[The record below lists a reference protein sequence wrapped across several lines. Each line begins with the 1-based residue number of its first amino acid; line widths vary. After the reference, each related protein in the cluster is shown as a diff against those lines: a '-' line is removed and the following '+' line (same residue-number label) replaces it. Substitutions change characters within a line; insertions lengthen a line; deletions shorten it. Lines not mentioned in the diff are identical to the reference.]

1 MTRFR
6 YGMAA
11 LAAVAFMI
19 SGCGGGGESSMS
31 DSGGTARSVAA
42 PVAPAAGGTEGA
54 GVRSYA
60 KREPAPL
67 AEDARAGAD
76 TTRDQAPLKMEPVD
90 RSIVY
95 TAELT
100 VRATDVAAAADKA
113 KQLVTTAGGYV
124 AEEKS
129 DSYSRRDEAVI
140 TFKIPPA
147 RYQDVLAQLGRD
159 LGKRESLHQGAQ
171 DVTEEVADVDSR
183 VRSAK
188 STLDQF
194 RTLLS
199 KAGKIGE
206 ILEIEREISSR
217 EADLEALQARQKAL
231 AAQTGMAT
239 VTLTLAGPAAAP
251 AKPKEKESGF
261 ISGLKGGWRAL
272 VTSTEV
278 ALTVLGALLPWLVIV
293 AVVWLVVAL
302 VLRRGRPRRT
312 AGASPAPSSTPSP
325 VPPSPRL
332 ESRTAEPAHSA
343 AAHSPG
349 RQPGSPTPEQ
359 QEPHEHGRE

>member
-11 LAAVAFMI
+11 LAAAAFMI
-19 SGCGGGGESSMS
+19 SGCGSGESLSS
-31 DSGGTARSVAA
+31 VADSGGTARSAAA
-42 PVAPAAGGTEGA
+42 PVAPTAGGADGAAEG
-54 GVRSYA
+54 SYA
-60 KREPAPL
+60 KREPAL

-113 KQLVTTAGGYV
+113 KQLVTAAGGYV

-147 RYQDVLAQLGRD
+147 RYQEVLAQLGRD

-199 KAGKIGE
+199 KANKIGE

-217 EADLEALQARQKAL
+217 EADLEALQARQKTL

-239 VTLTLAGPAAAP
+239 VTLTLTGPAPAP

-261 ISGLKGGWRAL
+261 VSGLKGGWKAL
-272 VTSTEV
+272 VRSTEV
-278 ALTVLGALLPWLVIV
+278 ALTVLGALLPWLLIV
-293 AVVWLVVAL
+293 AVVWLVVVL

-312 AGASPAPSSTPSP
+312 AGASPAPAP
-325 VPPSPRL
+325 VPPSPGL
-332 ESRTAEPAHSA
+332 ESRTAEPAHA
-343 AAHSPG
+343 GVAHSPG
-349 RQPGSPTPEQ
+349 REPGSPTPGQREHEQ
-359 QEPHEHGRE
+359 EQE